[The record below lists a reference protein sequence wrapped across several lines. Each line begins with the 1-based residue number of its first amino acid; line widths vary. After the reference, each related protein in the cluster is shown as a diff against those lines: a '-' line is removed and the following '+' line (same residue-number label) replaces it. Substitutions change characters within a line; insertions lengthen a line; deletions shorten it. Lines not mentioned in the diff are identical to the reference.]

1 MKIHNTL
8 TRKKEEFLPADKNH
22 IRMYVC
28 GPTVYNLIHIG
39 NARVY
44 VFFDTVRRYFESR
57 GYKVTYVSNFTDI
70 DDKIIK
76 RAQEEK
82 VSFEEVARRYEEEF
96 KRDIAELGLKHAD
109 ITPRATE
116 HIQEM
121 IDTINILLSKGIAY
135 ESGGDVYFSV
145 SAFPGYGKLSGRSL
159 EEMRAGERVEPGPN
173 KRDPLDFALWKA
185 AKPGEPSWDS
195 PFGKGRPGWH
205 IECSVMSEK
214 YLGFGFEIHGGG
226 QDLIFPHHENEIAQ
240 AEAASGS
247 EPFVKYWMHNGLLTV
262 SSEKMAKSSG
272 NIILLRDALKVYGAD
287 VLKLFYLSTHYR
299 SPLDYSPER
308 LQEIKKSLQRIADFV
323 ERVEQTRIGPEVDK
337 EEILRITA
345 RMKES
350 FFESMED
357 DFNTARAVA
366 SVFEFIREVN
376 GVLDRTGTLSPE
388 LKESILKE
396 LNSVLDVFGIDL
408 SRFVEFQSRKI
419 ESHLDEIYLKL
430 KGVASFYGIFSDDIE
445 ELIEKL
451 IELRA
456 EARREKDFSK
466 ADDIRNKLL
475 SAGVKL
481 EDTPEG
487 TRYRLE
493 G

>member
-1 MKIHNTL
+1 
-8 TRKKEEFLPADKNH
+8 
-22 IRMYVC
+22 
-28 GPTVYNLIHIG
+28 
-39 NARVY
+39 
-44 VFFDTVRRYFESR
+44 
-57 GYKVTYVSNFTDI
+57 
-70 DDKIIK
+70 
-76 RAQEEK
+76 
-82 VSFEEVARRYEEEF
+82 
-96 KRDIAELGLKHAD
+96 
-109 ITPRATE
+109 
-116 HIQEM
+116 
-121 IDTINILLSKGIAY
+121 
-135 ESGGDVYFSV
+135 
-145 SAFPGYGKLSGRSL
+145 
-159 EEMRAGERVEPGPN
+159 
-173 KRDPLDFALWKA
+173 
-185 AKPGEPSWDS
+185 
-195 PFGKGRPGWH
+195 
-205 IECSVMSEK
+205 
-214 YLGFGFEIHGGG
+214 
-226 QDLIFPHHENEIAQ
+226 
-240 AEAASGS
+240 
-247 EPFVKYWMHNGLLTV
+247 
-262 SSEKMAKSSG
+262 MAKSSG